1 MNSVKDRIIVGIG
14 LDVVERPRQLQQA
27 AGTDEHHVVHELYR
41 LQKQGLT
48 AFDRRRNLHRPG
60 LNLTKIR
67 LTERGIA
74 RYRELTNG

>member
-14 LDVVERPRQLQQA
+14 LDVVERPRALQQA
-27 AGTDEHHVVHELYR
+27 AGTDEHHVVHELYS
-41 LQKQGLT
+41 LQRQGLT
-48 AFDRRRNLHRPG
+48 TFTRRRNMHRPG

-67 LTERGIA
+67 LTPRGVE